1 MFGIKK
7 DKNHIIHG
15 ELEESYG
22 EALESPDHTFN
33 DTARKYASRAGDAVR
48 TSTDNIKSQIES
60 NPITCVAVAATTAFI
75 IGFLIGR
82 R

>member
-1 MFGIKK
+1 MFGIN
-7 DKNHIIHG
+7 KNKSQVIHG

-22 EALESPDHTFN
+22 EALESPEHKFN
-33 DTARKYASRAGDAVR
+33 DTARKYASKANDAMRA
-48 TSTDNIKSQIES
+48 STDNIKSQIES

-75 IGFLIGR
+75 IGFLLGR